1 MDGEAGASR
10 SRRDSTQGR
19 LLRWLVGRLGAWF
32 LRAIGTTWRVERCG
46 EDPLARAAGDAPLV
60 LTIWHGGL
68 LAAAYCW
75 RDRRIA
81 VAVSLSRDGD
91 WIDAVLVR
99 LGFAESARGSSSR
112 GATGLLRALIRRAR
126 AGEPIAVLLDG
137 PRGPAGVAKPGAVA
151 LARATGA
158 RLVPIGIASAP
169 SLRFGSWDRTALPLP
184 FARVRIVFG
193 APRHVPEDAATDAL
207 EAQRAQL
214 EAELHRL
221 DALAA
226 DGLSVSSVPFA
237 LGNASCRRPPG
248 GATRRCRGGKAARCG
263 AGALRR
269 WRAPP
274 SPSRLAAPRARPPP
288 PRRDRARG

>member
-1 MDGEAGASR
+1 MDGETDAGR
-10 SRRDSTQGR
+10 RGRDSLRHR
-19 LLRWLVGRLGAWF
+19 LLRRWVGRLGAWF
-32 LRAIGTTWRVERCG
+32 LRALGTTWRVERSG
-46 EDPLARAAGDAPLV
+46 TDPLAGHRGEPPLV
-60 LTIWHGGL
+60 MGIWHGGL

-112 GATGLLRALIRRAR
+112 GATGLLRTLIRRAR
-126 AGEPIAVLLDG
+126 AGEPIAILVDG

-158 RLVPIGIASAP
+158 RLVPIGIAAAP
-169 SLRFGSWDRTALPLP
+169 HHRFGSWDRTLLPLP

-193 APRHVPEDAATDAL
+193 EPVQVPRDAEGEAL
-207 EAQRAQL
+207 ETCRARL
-214 EAELHRL
+214 ESELKRL

-226 DGLSVSSVPFA
+226 EA
-237 LGNASCRRPPG
+237 L
-248 GATRRCRGGKAARCG
+248 
-263 AGALRR
+263 LH
-269 WRAPP
+269 
-274 SPSRLAAPRARPPP
+274 
-288 PRRDRARG
+288 

>member
-1 MDGEAGASR
+1 VDGEAGAGR
-10 SRRDSTQGR
+10 SRDSTLDR
-19 LLRWLVGRLGAWF
+19 RLRWVVGLLGAWF
-32 LRAIGTTWRVERCG
+32 LRAIGTTWRVERSG
-46 EDPLARAAGDAPLV
+46 EDPLARAGATPLV

-99 LGFAESARGSSSR
+99 LGFAASARGSSSR

-126 AGEPIAVLLDG
+126 TGEPIAVLLDG
-137 PRGPAGVAKPGAVA
+137 PRGPAGIAKAGAVA

-158 RLVPIGIASAP
+158 RLVPIGIAAAP
-169 SLRFGSWDRTALPLP
+169 GIRFGSWDRTTLPLP

-193 APRHVPEDAATDAL
+193 APLHVPEDASTDAL
-207 EAQRAQL
+207 ESRRAQL

-226 DGLSVSSVPFA
+226 DGL
-237 LGNASCRRPPG
+237 
-248 GATRRCRGGKAARCG
+248 
-263 AGALRR
+263 
-269 WRAPP
+269 
-274 SPSRLAAPRARPPP
+274 
-288 PRRDRARG
+288 